1 MEKVPETPQ
10 MQATPSSPL
19 TILSSEVRVPWTSV
33 CFLSVEGDGTALISM
48 ETEFRRVSQLASDPG
63 KSVLQ
68 AFGCGISGLGIWED
82 AVPLY
87 SEETGEAME
96 GGIRVGPGL
105 PVEGGSWIHSV
116 PTAVSLRYPT
126 CELCRVSVLVERC
139 MPYHLW

>member
-48 ETEFRRVSQLASDPG
+48 ETEFRRVSQLASDQG
-63 KSVLQ
+63 NSVLQ

-87 SEETGEAME
+87 SKETGEAME
-96 GGIRVGPGL
+96 ESG
-105 PVEGGSWIHSV
+105 
-116 PTAVSLRYPT
+116 
-126 CELCRVSVLVERC
+126 
-139 MPYHLW
+139 